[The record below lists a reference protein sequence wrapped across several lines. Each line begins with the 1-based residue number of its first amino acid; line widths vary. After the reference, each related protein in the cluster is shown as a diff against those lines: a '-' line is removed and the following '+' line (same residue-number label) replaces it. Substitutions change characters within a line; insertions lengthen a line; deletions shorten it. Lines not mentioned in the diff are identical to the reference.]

1 MKRLMFGI
9 LVAFGLVG
17 LANAGDR
24 LFSGEDLERYED
36 LKKRWEVIKES
47 AKNTETFGECDKD
60 PDSVNCSK
68 YTEAKNDM
76 ELLEYADTKCGEIGC
91 YKAREEATKKFKTLG
106 FFNSDMS
113 RNILKATENKMEF
126 MEAKLMKIDA
136 LKSYNEFKAEMAKCR
151 LSGKKCVE
159 E

>member
-9 LVAFGLVG
+9 LVALGLIG

-36 LKKRWEVIKES
+36 LKKRWEVV
-47 AKNTETFGECDKD
+47 KNATAEEDQFFIRDIAR
-60 PDSVNCSK
+60 
-68 YTEAKNDM
+68 YM
-76 ELLEYADTKCGEIGC
+76 EMLEYADKLSGEIGT
-91 YKAREEATKKFKTLG
+91 YEAK
-106 FFNSDMS
+106 
-113 RNILKATENKMEF
+113 KAT
-126 MEAKLMKIDA
+126 AKKYEVGFRFADNFIFKRYEDEIELAEGELEEKGL
-136 LKSYNEFKAEMAKCR
+136 LKRYNEFKAEMAKCR